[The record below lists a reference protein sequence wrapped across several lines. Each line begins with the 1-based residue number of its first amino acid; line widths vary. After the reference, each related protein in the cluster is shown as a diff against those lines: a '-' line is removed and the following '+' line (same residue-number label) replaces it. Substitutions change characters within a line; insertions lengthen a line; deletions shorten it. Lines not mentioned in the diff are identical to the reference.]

1 MDVSQ
6 WRPKTSDIPTS
17 PGVYRYW
24 DKTNKVIYV
33 GKAKNLRN
41 RLTSYFTNIAELHP
55 RTAQMIQTAVR
66 VDWVMV
72 ETEVEALQLEHTWIN
87 EYNPRF
93 NVRFRD
99 DKSYPW
105 LAITLKDEF
114 PRIMVVR
121 GDRKVGIKYF
131 GPYVQ
136 AWQIRETIDRLLR
149 VFPIRTCSEVTFK
162 RAAATNRP
170 CLLGYIEKCAA
181 PCVDRINADDHR
193 ELVNGFVKLLDGDS
207 KKLIKTIKSQMVEA
221 SDKQEYELAGR
232 YRDDLASIE
241 AIAQKSAVILEVST
255 NADLI
260 AISEDELAAGI
271 QIFHVRSGR
280 ITGQR
285 GFIAD
290 KPENI
295 SPSALMTRVLMQ
307 IYSEDGGE
315 VPPNEILVS
324 VEPEEIEIATDWL
337 SLRANRKISVKVPQK
352 AIKRDLLDTCLKNAA
367 SDLQSYRA
375 RRGADIAAR
384 SQALTE
390 VSNYLELEE
399 IPLRIECI
407 DVSHLDGQNVVASLV
422 VFEDGLPIKR
432 DYKRYKM
439 QHGQGNNDVLS
450 ISEVVERRFKRVEE
464 EDVANR
470 KGFAYPPQ
478 LLVVD
483 GGKPQVNA
491 ASSKL
496 FELGIDIPVIGIAK
510 RLEEIWKPEAPT
522 PVIFPRNS
530 EGLFLLQRVRDEA
543 HRFAISFQRSKQR
556 GSLMNSLLD
565 EIPNLGEKR
574 KKDLLKHFGSVKKLR
589 SASVEEIAAC
599 PGLGEVLAA
608 SVHAHLAALPA
619 QISVNVSTGEISEG
633 A

>member
-6 WRPKTSDIPTS
+6 WRPKTSEIPVS

-24 DKTNKVIYV
+24 DQANKVIYV

-41 RLTSYFTNIAELHP
+41 RLASYFTNIAELHP
-55 RTAQMIQTAVR
+55 RTAQMISTAVR

-105 LAITLKDEF
+105 LAVTLKDDF
-114 PRIMVVR
+114 PRVMVVR
-121 GDRKVGIKYF
+121 GERKPGIKYF

-136 AWQIRETIDRLLR
+136 AWQIRETIDRLLH
-149 VFPIRTCSEVTFK
+149 VFPVRTCTDITFK

-170 CLLGYIEKCAA
+170 CLLGYIDKCSA
-181 PCVDRINADDHR
+181 PCVGRINTEDHLD
-193 ELVNGFVKLLDGDS
+193 LVHGFMKLIDGDS
-207 KKLIKTIKSQMVEA
+207 KKLLKSLNQKMITA
-221 SDKQEYELAGR
+221 SENQEYELAGR
-232 YRDDLASIE
+232 YRDDISAIE
-241 AIAQKSAVILEVST
+241 AIMQKSAVVLEPTT

-260 AISEDELAAGI
+260 AIAEDELAAGI
-271 QIFHVRSGR
+271 QVFHVRAGR

-290 KPENI
+290 KPEDI
-295 SPSALMTRVLMQ
+295 SPAALMLRVLLQ
-307 IYSEDGGE
+307 IYDEDGGE
-315 VPPNEILVS
+315 LPPPEILTS
-324 VEPEEIEIATDWL
+324 TDLEDMELATDWL
-337 SLRANRKISVKVPQK
+337 SNRAGRKVSMRVPQK
-352 AIKRDLLDTCLKNAA
+352 SIKKELMDTCMKNAA
-367 SDLQSYRA
+367 ADLNTYRA

-390 VSNYLELEE
+390 VAQYLELED
-399 IPLRIECI
+399 IPLRVECI
-407 DVSHLDGQNVVASLV
+407 DVSHLDGENVVASLV
-422 VFEDGLPIKR
+422 VFEDGLPVKR

-450 ISEVVERRFKRVEE
+450 ISEVVERRFKRVEADLVE
-464 EDVANR
+464 NR

-478 LLVVD
+478 LLIVD

-491 ASSKL
+491 ASAKL
-496 FELGIDIPVIGIAK
+496 IELGIDIPVIGIAK
-510 RLEEIWKPEAPT
+510 RLEEIWKPQSQDPT
-522 PVIFPRNS
+522 ILPRNS
-530 EGLFLLQRVRDEA
+530 EGLFMLQRIRDEA
-543 HRFAISFQRSKQR
+543 HRFAIAFQRSKQR

-565 EIPNLGEKR
+565 AVPNLGEKR
-574 KKDLLKHFGSVKKLR
+574 KHELLKHFGSVKSLR
-589 SASVEEIAAC
+589 KATVEEIANC
-599 PGLGEVLAA
+599 PGIGENLAA
-608 SVHAHLAALPA
+608 GIHAHLAALPVQA
-619 QISVNVSTGEISEG
+619 SVNVSTGEITEG

>member
-6 WRPKTSDIPTS
+6 WRPKTSEIPVS

-24 DKTNKVIYV
+24 DQANKVIYV

-41 RLTSYFTNIAELHP
+41 RLASYFTNIAELHP
-55 RTAQMIQTAVR
+55 RTAQMISTAVR

-72 ETEVEALQLEHTWIN
+72 GTEVEALQLEHTWIN

-105 LAITLKDEF
+105 LAVTLKDDF

-121 GDRKVGIKYF
+121 GERKPGNKYF

-136 AWQIRETIDRLLR
+136 AWQIRETIDRLLH
-149 VFPIRTCSEVTFK
+149 VFPVRTCTDITFR
-162 RAAATNRP
+162 RAAATKRP
-170 CLLGYIEKCAA
+170 CLLGYIDKCSA
-181 PCVDRINADDHR
+181 PCVGRINTEDHLD
-193 ELVNGFVKLLDGDS
+193 LVHGFMKLIDGDS
-207 KKLIKTIKSQMVEA
+207 KKLLKSLNQKMIIA
-221 SDKQEYELAGR
+221 SENQEYELAGR
-232 YRDDLASIE
+232 YRDDIS
-241 AIAQKSAVILEVST
+241 AIQAIMQKSAVVLEPTT

-260 AISEDELAAGI
+260 AIAEDELAAGI
-271 QIFHVRSGR
+271 QVFHVRAGR

-290 KPENI
+290 KPEDI
-295 SPSALMTRVLMQ
+295 SSEALMLRVLLQ
-307 IYSEDGGE
+307 IYDEDGGE
-315 VPPNEILVS
+315 LPPPEILTS
-324 VEPEEIEIATDWL
+324 TDLKDLELASDWL
-337 SLRANRKISVKVPQK
+337 SNRAGRKVSVRVPQK
-352 AIKRDLLDTCLKNAA
+352 SIKKELMDTCMKNAA
-367 SDLQSYRA
+367 ADLNSYRA

-390 VSNYLELEE
+390 VAQYLELED

-407 DVSHLDGQNVVASLV
+407 DVSHLDGENVVASLV
-422 VFEDGLPIKR
+422 VFEDGLPVKR

-450 ISEVVERRFKRVEE
+450 ISEVVERRFKRVETE
-464 EDVANR
+464 FVENR

-478 LLVVD
+478 LLLVD

-491 ASSKL
+491 ASAKL
-496 FELGIDIPVIGIAK
+496 IELGIDIPVIGIAK
-510 RLEEIWKPEAPT
+510 RLEEIWKPHTQDPT
-522 PVIFPRNS
+522 IFPRNS
-530 EGLFLLQRVRDEA
+530 EGLFMLQRIRDEA
-543 HRFAISFQRSKQR
+543 HRFAIAFQRAKQR
-556 GSLMNSLLD
+556 GTLMNSLLD
-565 EIPNLGEKR
+565 AIPNLGEKR
-574 KKDLLKHFGSVKKLR
+574 KQELLKHFGSVKSLR
-589 SASVEEIAAC
+589 KASVEEIAQC
-599 PGLGEVLAA
+599 PGIGEALAA
-608 SVHAHLAALPA
+608 SIHGHLADLPV
-619 QISVNVSTGEISEG
+619 QTSINVSTGEISEG